1 MQVPAKSPHTAMITK
16 ICPRCRAKVP
26 TGQMCGCVKRDRT
39 NPLGEYSAEIKK
51 FYLTD
56 DWIRARNKCISAC
69 FGLDIISL
77 FIERKI
83 EYGFTVHHIVPITKD
98 YSKRLIQSNL
108 IYLTESHHRSIHRLY
123 EAEYELTVEMLI
135 TISQYAEEVLAS
147 SGGISKCFDDFII
160 DRRYRDIREK
170 L

>member
-51 FYLTD
+51 FYLSD
-56 DWIRARNKCISAC
+56 DWNRARNKCIFNC
-69 FGLDIISL
+69 FGLDLISV
-77 FIERKI
+77 FVEKKI
-83 EYGFTVHHIVPITKD
+83 EYGFTVHHIVPLTKD
-98 YSKRLIQSNL
+98 YSKRLMQSNL

-123 EAEYELTVEMLI
+123 DAEYQETVEALK
-135 TISQYAEEVLAS
+135 TLSEYAREVLGT
-147 SGGISKCFDDFII
+147 SGGMPKCFDNLKMNRCGSFLF
-160 DRRYRDIREK
+160 EK